1 MNTFSTVHPLPFS
14 TLLCHLLTTSSH
26 LSSPISSFSAHI
38 LHHFLSHFLQLLPRA
53 CRYALCTYVLYEVGL
68 ELPSEAS
75 AKAIVRKAMCHDP
88 TLSMYLARQA
98 LQKLHRTVTDAGWGQ
113 QMNNIIEFLRVL
125 LTVEGDDL
133 VMFRVNTVLLE
144 QNYGLATIAALERA
158 RPSICRTNEYER
170 TGVFSRYLGNIVFIY
185 SQTLSLIHPLTPATP
200 HPHRSLTLSPRYLL
214 NTSYHTH
221 PITLGFIQELCLLPV
236 FSDGLH
242 ALAAEHERA
251 RSVKKCL
258 RFPPHSTI
266 AGGGG
271 NMNLPE
277 WDAYVVSHTTVEV
290 SKGIR
295 PEVNG
300 IYNFVAFKQ
309 NAGYYSRLGSYDGN
323 PALFTLYKCTV
334 NNGGYQWFI
343 SVTPEGLEPGT
354 NRDVD
359 FYFSHAKSEFYG
371 NG

>member
-1 MNTFSTVHPLPFS
+1 M
-14 TLLCHLLTTSSH
+14 
-26 LSSPISSFSAHI
+26 
-38 LHHFLSHFLQLLPRA
+38 
-53 CRYALCTYVLYEVGL
+53 
-68 ELPSEAS
+68 
-75 AKAIVRKAMCHDP
+75 
-88 TLSMYLARQA
+88 
-98 LQKLHRTVTDAGWGQ
+98 
-113 QMNNIIEFLRVL
+113 
-125 LTVEGDDL
+125 
-133 VMFRVNTVLLE
+133 
-144 QNYGLATIAALERA
+144 
-158 RPSICRTNEYER
+158 
-170 TGVFSRYLGNIVFIY
+170 
-185 SQTLSLIHPLTPATP
+185 
-200 HPHRSLTLSPRYLL
+200 
-214 NTSYHTH
+214 
-221 PITLGFIQELCLLPV
+221 CLLPV

-371 NG
+371 NHLPPKTFGPLNPQVDKQPGLYLPSYIPFAHSNAPSHPPSHPLSPTLSPLSPTLSPLSPPLRSHGYVSHPY